1 MELLHKSKEWHKKNC
16 KSGGYLYLQS
26 SSLQGNPGDF
36 LFRLLSELNI
46 KTSFGC
52 TGKLSLASNH
62 RWYNWDLE
70 TLINCLVLRDVQL
83 FAAPWITAFQ
93 APLCMVL
100 SRQEYWS
107 GLPCPPPRD
116 LPNPGIETMS
126 LMSPALTGGFFTTLS
141 KVKYD

>member
-26 SSLQGNPGDF
+26 SSLPGNPGDF

-70 TLINCLVLRDVQL
+70 TLINCLVLSDVQL